1 MSNETQTGDTSKN
14 SGKEQLDA
22 KNSDTTDESAHR
34 SLSPVLRYC
43 LSLLILGGAA
53 AAAYGLSLLAEPTES
68 QPPTS
73 LVPKVTLEAADAYAG
88 SIDLLVSGTVVPHKE
103 INVASEVGGRVLK
116 KYPDCLA
123 GNFVE
128 QGTPLIQVD
137 PESYE
142 LSAETAKAELAQAES
157 RISEI
162 DRQIVGERRN
172 LELAKQDYGIQKRE
186 FERSKSLGSAISSSE
201 LDQARRGVNAALT
214 QLTTRTNAIEGLQAS
229 RETLVAT
236 KKLSQQR
243 LKAAELDLR
252 RTLIKAPAA
261 GLIVSESVQQDAFVR
276 QGEMVLR
283 FESTEVSEVNCNLT
297 TTDLD
302 WIRNNSK
309 DAGKTNSIYQLPRT
323 EVEIFDA
330 SEPEVVWKGVLERFS
345 GIGRDPMTKTTPAR
359 IIVQEPIV
367 ESPRGPRAL
376 VRGTYVKCRI
386 EVQTSAGDASNDL
399 ISFSD
404 RAMQPNGDVWFV
416 REKKLN
422 KSKVAI
428 VDRIQWEQDGN
439 EKVTIVARVE
449 DGDLQPG
456 DAVVVSPLGEPAIG
470 LEVLVAEETGEPDD

>member
-1 MSNETQTGDTSKN
+1 M
-14 SGKEQLDA
+14 
-22 KNSDTTDESAHR
+22 
-34 SLSPVLRYC
+34 
-43 LSLLILGGAA
+43 
-53 AAAYGLSLLAEPTES
+53 
-68 QPPTS
+68 
-73 LVPKVTLEAADAYAG
+73 
-88 SIDLLVSGTVVPHKE
+88 
-103 INVASEVGGRVLK
+103 
-116 KYPDCLA
+116 
-123 GNFVE
+123 
-128 QGTPLIQVD
+128 
-137 PESYE
+137 
-142 LSAETAKAELAQAES
+142 
-157 RISEI
+157 
-162 DRQIVGERRN
+162 
-172 LELAKQDYGIQKRE
+172 
-186 FERSKSLGSAISSSE
+186 
-201 LDQARRGVNAALT
+201 
-214 QLTTRTNAIEGLQAS
+214 
-229 RETLVAT
+229 
-236 KKLSQQR
+236 
-243 LKAAELDLR
+243 
-252 RTLIKAPAA
+252 
-261 GLIVSESVQQDAFVR
+261 
-276 QGEMVLR
+276 LR